1 MKDKKIKQIL
11 KDVDENLS
19 SLSKEI
25 TESLFD
31 DTPKTKKS
39 EEKKRLG
46 VDFQSYHK
54 PEKIEFDPQPKEP
67 DLVESLAKNISANL
81 INEIARDVFGEE
93 VETIEDVAPDVQ
105 DMFVEAI
112 TEQVMESPEAIES
125 GEDLKLSEE
134 RVAELQEARVK
145 SYVMSMQKM
154 AETTVRENELLP
166 SKKEMFE
173 AIGDPNDPVTQAQ
186 LSSSMS
192 TILIRIQQGLSSLG
206 GGGAGLYEIQGLLDS
221 LDDKRQNILD
231 SSIGSLLGNLLGH
244 IDSLGGEFDSF
255 YTGLNTDVVPEGPSG
270 DNLYYRESRVQEF
283 VDSDYVQERMAV
295 PNTMTF
301 KGGTAVDVD
310 SVADPDNGDVYVNDS
325 DAIANATWIG
335 VAGELIP
342 ESVALAWAD
351 SDSPGTGGKWY
362 KVGDMKQD
370 NDQLILDAENKA
382 MPPGSITMWMGGSSP
397 SGYFLCRGGTF
408 DPLVYPLLH
417 AHLQASYS
425 GYVSGSLPDF
435 RGRFPGGDGAHGL
448 DPLDGK
454 RGRLFNQTTADTSSG
469 LTADIDYSGVSA
481 TSTGSVTVNSNG
493 SHTHA
498 ATSTAGTDVSISGGS
513 ANTSSAGAHH
523 HDTKFWTN
531 KDNNASNK
539 GSNVNLLTQYYNNG
553 NETTRQTVSAGSHSH
568 TVDLSSV
575 SATASTEVTTTNSN
589 AGSHAHTATTNVNTN
604 INGLD
609 DLEVVIDGWDPYTRP
624 YAFNVNFIIKH
635 DAR

>member
-11 KDVDENLS
+11 KDVDDNLS

-31 DTPKTKKS
+31 DTPETKRV
-39 EEKKRLG
+39 EEKKRVG

-93 VETIEDVAPDVQ
+93 VTTIEDVAPDVQ

-145 SYVMSMQKM
+145 SYITSMQKM

-231 SSIGSLLGNLLGH
+231 SSLGNLVDNLLGQ
-244 IDSLGGEFDSF
+244 IDSIGGDLSA
-255 YTGLNTDVVPEGPSG
+255 LNTDLVPEGPSG

-351 SDSPGTGGKWY
+351 SDAPGTGGKWY

-382 MPPGSITMWMGGSSP
+382 MPPGSITMWMGGVSP
-397 SGYFLCRGGTF
+397 DGYFLCRGGTF
-408 DPLVYPLLH
+408 DTTVYPLLH

-425 GYVSGSLPDF
+425 GYVPGSLPDF
-435 RGRFPGGDGAHGL
+435 KGRFPGGDGAHGL

-454 RGRLFNQTTADTSSG
+454 RGRLFNQMTADTSAG
-469 LTADIDYSGVSA
+469 LTAETDYSGVSSSSLA
-481 TSTGSVTVNSNG
+481 TTTINSNG
-493 SHTHA
+493 SHSHS
-498 ATSTAGTDVSISGGS
+498 ATTSASTTVSISGGS
-513 ANTSSAGAHH
+513 ASTSNHAGHQ
-523 HDTKFWTN
+523 HDTQFFKN
-531 KDNNASNK
+531 KDNNTSNS
-539 GSNVNLLTQYYNNG
+539 GNNVNLLTEYHNNG
-553 NETTRQTVSAGSHSH
+553 SGITRKTDLAGGHSH
-568 TVDLSSV
+568 TVDLSSISA
-575 SATASTEVTTTNSN
+575 SATTTAGTTLTS
-589 AGSHAHTATTNVNTN
+589 AGSHAHSATTNVNTTL
-604 INGLD
+604 NGFD
-609 DLEVVIDGWDPYTRP
+609 NLENVIDGWDPYTRP

-635 DAR
+635 DAL

>member
-1 MKDKKIKQIL
+1 MKDKKIKRIL

-31 DTPKTKKS
+31 DTPKTKRAE
-39 EEKKRLG
+39 EEKRVG

-154 AETTVRENELLP
+154 AESTVRENELLP

-231 SSIGSLLGNLLGH
+231 SSINNLLGNLLGH

-325 DAIANATWIG
+325 EAIANATWIG
-335 VAGELIP
+335 VVGELIP

-417 AHLQASYS
+417 THLQASYS
-425 GYVSGSLPDF
+425 GYSPGSLPDF

-454 RGRLFNQTTADTSSG
+454 RGRLFNQMTADTSSA

-493 SHTHA
+493 SHAHS
-498 ATSTAGTDVSISGGS
+498 ATSTASTSTSIGGGTVNTNEAGEHRHKFGDAAKVDGNKSGGRMYHNPDTG
-513 ANTSSAGAHH
+513 AAQTGYAGKH
-523 HDTKFWTN
+523 K
-531 KDNNASNK
+531 
-539 GSNVNLLTQYYNNG
+539 
-553 NETTRQTVSAGSHSH
+553 H
-568 TVDLSSV
+568 TVDLSGI
-575 SATASTEVTTTNSN
+575 TASSSTSVTTSMTS
-589 AGSHAHTATTNVNTN
+589 AGSHAHNATTNVNTT

-635 DAR
+635 DAL